1 MADTTG
7 STWYRDGVFYELH
20 VRAYADSNGDGIG
33 DFPGLI
39 GKLDYLSDL
48 GVTAVWLLP
57 FFPSPLLDDGYDISG
72 YTDVH
77 PAYGT
82 LDDVRG
88 FIDAAHER
96 GLRVIIEL
104 VLNHTSDQ
112 HDWFQRARR
121 SPKGSPERDFY
132 VWSDSPEKY
141 GDARVIFKDYEQSNW
156 TWDPLADAWFWH
168 RFYSHQP
175 DLNYQNPAVREAIA
189 GVVDFW
195 LEMGVDGL
203 RLDAVPYL
211 AEREGTTSEN
221 LPETHTILKEL
232 RARID
237 AKYPDRMLLAEAN
250 QWPEDAVTYF
260 GDGDECHMAFHF
272 PLMPRLF
279 MALRT
284 EDRLP
289 VVDIMEQTPP
299 LPEGCQW
306 ALFLRNHDELTL
318 EMVTEEERLFMY
330 RAYARAEESRINLG
344 IRHRLAPL
352 LGNSRRRI
360 ELMNSLL
367 FSMPGT
373 PVIYYGDEIGM
384 GDNIY
389 LGDRD
394 GVRTPMQW
402 SADRNAGFSRAPQQ
416 QLYLPLIVD
425 YEYHHDTVHVEAQE
439 RNSHSLLAF
448 MKRLLALRQRY
459 PAFGRGDIRFLQPV
473 NRRILAFI
481 REDGGEPI
489 LVVANLS
496 RFSQAFEL
504 DLSGYAGHTPVE
516 LFGRSLF
523 WEIDDRPY
531 RLTLGP
537 HAFSW
542 FALVPASEA
551 PTGARSGSTL
561 SMLEVTGS
569 WREVLASSV
578 WRRLEET
585 LPGFLGQQQ
594 WFRGDPAAILDIRI
608 LDMVPL
614 PGDDPAITLALIV
627 VTFADRDPET
637 CLLAFQIVPRDG
649 RHEAAA
655 SSVIAGIRSGEQ
667 GEAVLVDAIAEG
679 SIRHA
684 LGWLPVKSHAPVPGI
699 SGELRV
705 RTTDQGAKLLP
716 DVTRFIGTGN
726 RIDAGE
732 PGDTTMVVKFLRRIS
747 EGRSPEWEIGHALTQ
762 AGFAHTPTV
771 LGAIEYHGP
780 SRGATTLA
788 VLQAFVSHEGDAQ
801 DWALDCLDTFLAG
814 AAEHAP
820 APNRETGTRAAALM
834 AAARHPAAS
843 GTRELIEPALP
854 FARRIGER
862 LGDLHGAL
870 AGIDHP
876 AFAPEPVTPF
886 AQRSIFQSM
895 RGLVART
902 RRGLEEALPGLGT
915 LERDR
920 AQSLL
925 QRGDDLL
932 AWFAAVLDQALTGV
946 RIRVHGDFHLGQILR
961 TGDDLVIADFEGNA
975 DRFIDERRLKESP
988 LRDVA
993 DVLYSLRYAVAL
1005 ARAQQFPEPD
1015 HAEAKAA
1022 STALLATWYSQVG
1035 GAVLAGWRSS
1045 ADEFLQPTTDA
1056 ELATLLDCFLLEK
1069 AVSQVAYQVDH
1080 RGDEIALAL
1089 GIVLDLLDEA
1099 EPG

>member
-7 STWYRDGVFYELH
+7 STWYRDAVFYELH

-39 GKLDYLSDL
+39 GKLDYLGDL
-48 GVTAVWLLP
+48 GITAVWLLP
-57 FFPSPLLDDGYDISG
+57 FFPSPLLDDGYDISH

-112 HDWFQRARR
+112 HHWFQRARR

-175 DLNYQNPAVREAIA
+175 DLNYRNPAVREAMS

-221 LPETHTILKEL
+221 LPETHAVLREL

-250 QWPEDAVTYF
+250 QWPEDAVAYF

-299 LPEGCQW
+299 IPEGCQW

-318 EMVTEEERLFMY
+318 EMVTDEERLFMY
-330 RAYARAEESRINLG
+330 RAYAPTEEAKINLG

-425 YEYHHDTVHVEAQE
+425 YEYHHDKVHVEAQE
-439 RNSHSLLAF
+439 QNSHSLLAF
-448 MKRLLALRQRY
+448 MKRLLTLRQRY
-459 PAFGRGDIRFLQPV
+459 RAFGRGDIRFLQPA

-481 REDGGEPI
+481 RNSGDEAI

-496 RFSQAFEL
+496 RFGQAFEL
-504 DLSGYAGHTPVE
+504 DLAAWEGHTPIE
-516 LFGRSLF
+516 MFGRSLF

-542 FALVPASEA
+542 FALVPAPEA
-551 PTGARSGSTL
+551 ATGARSDSTL
-561 SMLEVTGS
+561 PVLEVAGA
-569 WREVLASSV
+569 WREVLAASAR
-578 WRRLEET
+578 RRLEEA

-594 WFRGDPAAILDIRI
+594 WFRGDPDAILGIRI
-608 LDMVPL
+608 LDMVSL
-614 PGDDPAITLALIV
+614 PGNEPAIALALVV

-637 CLLAFQIVPRDG
+637 CLLALQIVPRDVG
-649 RHEAAA
+649 QCRC
-655 SSVIAGIRSGEQ
+655 
-667 GEAVLVDAIAEG
+667 
-679 SIRHA
+679 
-684 LGWLPVKSHAPVPGI
+684 P
-699 SGELRV
+699 LR
-705 RTTDQGAKLLP
+705 
-716 DVTRFIGTGN
+716 GTG
-726 RIDAGE
+726 G
-732 PGDTTMVVKFLRRIS
+732 
-747 EGRSPEWEIGHALTQ
+747 
-762 AGFAHTPTV
+762 
-771 LGAIEYHGP
+771 
-780 SRGATTLA
+780 
-788 VLQAFVSHEGDAQ
+788 
-801 DWALDCLDTFLAG
+801 
-814 AAEHAP
+814 
-820 APNRETGTRAAALM
+820 
-834 AAARHPAAS
+834 S
-843 GTRELIEPALP
+843 GTG
-854 FARRIGER
+854 RR
-862 LGDLHGAL
+862 H
-870 AGIDHP
+870 
-876 AFAPEPVTPF
+876 
-886 AQRSIFQSM
+886 
-895 RGLVART
+895 
-902 RRGLEEALPGLGT
+902 RRGLHPRSARLAHGGARCICFRHRRRT
-915 LERDR
+915 LD
-920 AQSLL
+920 
-925 QRGDDLL
+925 
-932 AWFAAVLDQALTGV
+932 
-946 RIRVHGDFHLGQILR
+946 
-961 TGDDLVIADFEGNA
+961 
-975 DRFIDERRLKESP
+975 
-988 LRDVA
+988 
-993 DVLYSLRYAVAL
+993 
-1005 ARAQQFPEPD
+1005 PD
-1015 HAEAKAA
+1015 HGSGGDAA
-1022 STALLATWYSQVG
+1022 S
-1035 GAVLAGWRSS
+1035 
-1045 ADEFLQPTTDA
+1045 
-1056 ELATLLDCFLLEK
+1056 
-1069 AVSQVAYQVDH
+1069 
-1080 RGDEIALAL
+1080 
-1089 GIVLDLLDEA
+1089 
-1099 EPG
+1099 